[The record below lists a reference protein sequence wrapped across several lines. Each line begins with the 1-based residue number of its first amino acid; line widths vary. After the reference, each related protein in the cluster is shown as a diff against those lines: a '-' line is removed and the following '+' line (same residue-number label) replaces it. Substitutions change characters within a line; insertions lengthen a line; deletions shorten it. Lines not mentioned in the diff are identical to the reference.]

1 MSYNRYNWDQIKTE
15 YVEGIVD
22 DSGNVHFPTLQE
34 LEDKYGMAGSTIRR
48 RASKEDWATEK
59 NMFQARL
66 QQKKQEKKVEELA
79 RKAAEFDSEVLK
91 VADAAVK
98 HIQGHF
104 LAAQDRLRES
114 RGREPMSL
122 ARLEALSKAL
132 ERYQKVGR
140 LALGEI
146 TESYGHQG
154 QVEQRHE
161 HEFESAVIE
170 QIVNTPE
177 LAGVVKE
184 NWRRKVRGEDGEG

>member
-1 MSYNRYNWDQIKTE
+1 MGQSKYPWEQIKTE
-15 YVEGIVD
+15 YVEGIAD
-22 DSGNVHFPTLQE
+22 ENGNVHFPTLQE
-34 LEDKYGMAGSTIRR
+34 LEDKYGMAGSTIRG
-48 RASKEDWATEK
+48 RAAQEDWATEK
-59 NMFQARL
+59 NIYQTKLR
-66 QQKKQEKKVEELA
+66 QKKQEKKVEELA

-114 RGREPMSL
+114 RGREPMAL

-132 ERYQKVGR
+132 ERYQKIGR

-146 TESYGHQG
+146 TESYGYQG
-154 QVEQRHE
+154 QVEQKHE

-177 LAGVVKE
+177 LAEIVKE
-184 NWRRKVRGEDGEG
+184 NWRRKVGSEDGEG